1 MPYYSNI
8 LQCIGQTPLVKLNN
22 VIDNDAATILVKC
35 EFMNPTGSVK
45 DRIALY
51 IIEKAEQTG
60 KLRPGGVIVE
70 NTSGNTGLSLAMV
83 AAIKG
88 YRCIFTIPDKMST
101 EKINMLKAF
110 GAEVIVTPTDVP
122 GDSPEHYVQQALR
135 IAKETPNAFYVNQYH
150 NPDNIEAHYYST
162 GPEIWQQTFGKI
174 DAFVAGTGT
183 GGTVSGVGRYFKQRN
198 AQVQIIGVDPI
209 GSVHYNLFYDQKLV
223 TPSVYQVEGIGE
235 DIPCE
240 ALDFS
245 VIDRMIQTND
255 EQAFMMA
262 RRLVREEGLF
272 CGGASGAVVH
282 ASIDVAKKLG
292 PNKTVVAILT
302 DSGSR
307 YVSKFLS
314 DDWMKKNHYIS

>member
-8 LQCIGQTPLVKLNN
+8 LQCIGQTPLVKLNH
-22 VIDNDAATILVKC
+22 VIDKDAATILVKC

-83 AAIKG
+83 AAMKG
-88 YRCIFTIPDKMST
+88 YRCIFTIPDKMSS

-209 GSVHYNLFYDQKLV
+209 GSVHYNLFYDQKLI

-282 ASIDVAKKLG
+282 ASLDVAKKLG
-292 PNKTVVAILT
+292 PDKTVVAILT